1 MVEKSAVL
9 NGQLETVWGLVALQL
24 EPVAALATLRLVLE
38 DPEPLDV
45 GVFLVANAAD
55 HSVGVHGV
63 DNVGI
68 LFGALSSLAS
78 LQEKGILKKI
88 EQKIT
93 TPSSSMRTLT
103 LLGFEATYKQLNIR
117 ICQNLRENLSLKGD
131 KADIFQVQHR

>member
-9 NGQLETVWGLVALQL
+9 NGQLETVWGFVALQL

-78 LQEKGILKKI
+78 FQEEGILGKKLI
-88 EQKIT
+88 RFTGKK
-93 TPSSSMRTLT
+93 
-103 LLGFEATYKQLNIR
+103 LL
-117 ICQNLRENLSLKGD
+117 
-131 KADIFQVQHR
+131 

>member
-78 LQEKGILKKI
+78 FQEEGILGKKLI
-88 EQKIT
+88 RFTI
-93 TPSSSMRTLT
+93 PSAFVIALT
-103 LLGFEATYKQLNIR
+103 LFRSVSWPGLTPKDSDRRL
-117 ICQNLRENLSLKGD
+117 
-131 KADIFQVQHR
+131 QVDYGVM